1 MAVALLDI
9 NDSNL
14 QLWRDGECLRSPGYA
29 LLDGSQYQFGNAARG
44 AARLRPRDINTR
56 FWWQL
61 SMDPLQPALGPA
73 RHSADLVHAHLLD
86 IHRQA
91 SDCSEVLLAVP
102 GSMQRGQLALLLGI
116 IQESPFTAVGLV
128 NRSTAL
134 ASLHPANG
142 RVFHLE
148 VQLHQGVISELRQA
162 DGHTE
167 LDRTTPLPGCGLL
180 QLQERLIEAI
190 ASAFIRQT
198 RFDPRR
204 KAQTEQD
211 LYDQL
216 PDALRAIDS
225 GHESNID
232 IGGYQARIERGALL
246 QAGDRLFKALADAI
260 GTAGAD
266 DRILVDPIATLLPG
280 LGERVPAREVIAS
293 DALWRAAVRHEAG
306 LVQREQALNLVTSLP
321 TVAEFGSATAGGED
335 APPAAAPQPV
345 TPPADI
351 ERAPAPV
358 APTHLLRE
366 GTARPLQAAGVDI
379 AGGAQLYQQAGRWL
393 LRGDNVASVR
403 VNDQPYR
410 AGQALGRG
418 DTLRMNDF
426 HGILIEVL

>member
-1 MAVALLDI
+1 MAIALLDI

-14 QLWRDGECLRSPGYA
+14 QLWRNGECLRSPGYA

-61 SMDPLQPALGPA
+61 SVDPLQPALGPA

-116 IQESPFTAVGLV
+116 VQESPFTAVGLV
-128 NRSTAL
+128 NRSAAL

-142 RVFHLE
+142 RIFHLE
-148 VQLHQGVISELRQA
+148 VQLHQGVISELTQT
-162 DGHTE
+162 DGQTE
-167 LDRTTPLPGCGLL
+167 LRRTTPLPGCGLL

-216 PDALRAIDS
+216 PDALRAIES
-225 GHESNID
+225 GHESNME
-232 IGGYQARIERGALL
+232 IGGYQARIERGELL
-246 QAGDRLFKALADAI
+246 QAGDRLFKALTDAI

-266 DRILVDPIATLLPG
+266 DRVLVDPIATLLPG

-293 DALWRAAVRHEAG
+293 DALWRATLRHEPR
-306 LVQREQALNLVTSLP
+306 LVQREQALNLVTTLP
-321 TVAEFGSATAGGED
+321 TEAEYGPAGT
-335 APPAAAPQPV
+335 AAAPESP
-345 TPPADI
+345 TPPAEVID
-351 ERAPAPV
+351 RAAEPV

-366 GTARPLQAAGVDI
+366 GTARPLRAGGVDI
-379 AGGAQLYQQAGRWL
+379 VGGAQLYQQAGRWL
-393 LRGDNVASVR
+393 LRGDHAASVQ

-410 AGQALGRG
+410 AEQALGRG
-418 DTLRMNDF
+418 DTLRIDDF
-426 HGILIEVL
+426 HGTLIEVL